1 MKTTM
6 KKKRNNIQAEQNN
19 NILQNLIDY
28 TFVRI
33 FNKYLRKKSHS
44 PKLTAKI
51 WIGLFLYL
59 NLSAILFPIGINPTE
74 TNACIIGTITLL
86 LSLIYFSEPRVKL
99 IKECWDNIMTPN
111 QKSRYGWFSFYYI
124 LFSVILWIVSFFYS
138 APQYR

>member
-6 KKKRNNIQAEQNN
+6 IKKRNNIQTEENN
-19 NILQNLIDY
+19 NIFQNLIDY

-44 PKLTAKI
+44 PKLTAKL
-51 WIGLFLYL
+51 WIALFLAF
-59 NLSAILFPIGINPTE
+59 NVSSVLFPIGLKPSE
-74 TNACIIGTITLL
+74 MNAYIILKITIFI
-86 LSLIYFSEPRVKL
+86 SLIYFSEKRIIP
-99 IKECWDNIMTPN
+99 IKNRWDNILSPN
-111 QKSRYGWFSFYYI
+111 QKSKYGWLSFYYI

>member
-51 WIGLFLYL
+51 WIGFFLYL

-74 TNACIIGTITLL
+74 TNACIILTITIFI
-86 LSLIYFSEPRVKL
+86 SLVYFSEKR
-99 IKECWDNIMTPN
+99 IKPIKDKWDSILSPN
-111 QKSRYGWFSFYYI
+111 LKSRYGWFSFYYI

>member
-1 MKTTM
+1 M

-51 WIGLFLYL
+51 WIALFLHL
-59 NLSAILFPIGINPTE
+59 NLSTVLHPIGLETTE
-74 TNACIIGTITLL
+74 INACITGTITLL
-86 LSLIYFSEPRVKL
+86 FSLIYFSEPRVKL

-111 QKSRYGWFSFYYI
+111 QKSKYGWLSFYYI
-124 LFSVILWIVSFFYS
+124 LFSVILYICGLWVN
-138 APQYR
+138 YRLYG

>member
-6 KKKRNNIQAEQNN
+6 IKKRNNIQTEENN
-19 NILQNLIDY
+19 NIFQNLIDY

-44 PKLTAKI
+44 PKLTAKL
-51 WIGLFLYL
+51 WIALFLAF
-59 NLSAILFPIGINPTE
+59 NVSSVLFPIGLKPSE
-74 TNACIIGTITLL
+74 MNAYIILTITIFI
-86 LSLIYFSEPRVKL
+86 SLIYFSEKRIIP
-99 IKECWDNIMTPN
+99 IKNRWDNILSPN
-111 QKSRYGWFSFYYI
+111 QKSKYGWLSFYYI